1 MIWEGRIKRLTLCL
15 FAVCAA
21 MAVAAPAASAIF
33 ELGLNGHLR
42 HETNSYV
49 GFNVK
54 HTSSGKRRATLFT
67 SRGLPFSCDTGSSG
81 TTQFLTPHDSFRIV
95 KGVVRGQVAC
105 LHPPG

>member
-54 HTSSGKRRATLFT
+54 HTSSGSGGRRCSRAGGCRSAAT
-67 SRGLPFSCDTGSSG
+67 PSSG
-81 TTQFLTPHDSFRIV
+81 TTQFLTLHDSFRIV

>member
-21 MAVAAPAASAIF
+21 LAVAAPAASAIF
-33 ELGLNGHLR
+33 KLDFNGHLR

-54 HTSSGKRRATLFT
+54 HTSSGKRRARFFT

-81 TTQFLTPHDSFRIV
+81 TTQFLT
-95 KGVVRGQVAC
+95 
-105 LHPPG
+105 LHELVPGS